1 MSVFFGEEFQFDIPR
16 EFRFLSFY
24 LYERDRPMKT
34 DKIMGKVSIK
44 KEHLHKY
51 HGRDQWFPIT
61 PVDADSEVQVK
72 WKLFLILTLIHI
84 YFLDSL
90 VSQKFPFI
98 Q

>member
-61 PVDADSEVQVK
+61 PVDADSEVQVNRK
-72 WKLFLILTLIHI
+72 FFLFLPPSHVCI
-84 YFLDSL
+84 YF
-90 VSQKFPFI
+90 
-98 Q
+98 